1 MTLPDWTVAAGGA
14 GRMWWAPGTWR
25 AGLDQGGIISAMDLA
40 AQSELLTRI
49 SRALAEGV
57 TGDWRHLEL
66 QWSQAS
72 TQHSGRLLLVRAEAA
87 TWVQVPDEVTR
98 MLIDLRAQMAAPGTG
113 AWLLITHTVPSEGE
127 ASTQYSYDERPYW
140 NSPEASML
148 VAAHAP
154 PVPSDAQ
161 WQADLRRFPRDR
173 EHAVAWLPAEEF
185 EGEAIGQ
192 LRAGLD
198 QIGHPRGGVLLP
210 GDPPEQAFEGTV
222 EVVRYGPRHYG
233 VQVADYGQHVLLG
246 EYETERA
253 ACDIAWQYLTA
264 PMPPPVPVAAA
275 ELQARLAAAANN
287 LAELTSR
294 VAAAG
299 PGGIITNLAT
309 GLPYDRLGI
318 VDGLYFYVWNT
329 PWEQRSLPPSAWGQG
344 AAQVVFVAA
353 QAVEVQA
360 EIVPGWFDQPGGA
373 LRFHVEAPAR
383 GVRELVRAGVL
394 RPVIVTG

>member
-1 MTLPDWTVAAGGA
+1 MDHGA
-14 GRMWWAPGTWR
+14 
-25 AGLDQGGIISAMDLA
+25 QG
-40 AQSELLTRI
+40 ELLSRI
-49 SRALAEGV
+49 SRALVESV
-57 TGDWRHLEL
+57 SGDWLQLEL

-87 TWVQVPDEVTR
+87 SWEQVPDEVTG
-98 MLIDLRAQMAAPGTG
+98 MLIELRAQMAEPGSG
-113 AWLLITHTVPSEGE
+113 AWLRITHTLTVEGE
-127 ASTQYSYDERPYW
+127 VSTGYDYDERPYW
-140 NSPEASML
+140 NSPQASML
-148 VAAHAP
+148 VPPQAP

-173 EHAVAWLPAEEF
+173 EHAVAWLVPEEF
-185 EGEAIGQ
+185 AGEAIGQ

-198 QIGHPRGGVLLP
+198 QLGHPRGGVVLP
-210 GDPPEQAFEGTV
+210 GDPPEQAFEGTI

-246 EYETERA
+246 EYDTERA
-253 ACDIAWQYLTA
+253 ACDILWQYLTA
-264 PMPPPVPVAAA
+264 PMPPPIPVPAA
-275 ELQARLAAAANN
+275 ELQARLAAAAEN
-287 LAELTSR
+287 LAELSSR

-309 GLPYDRLGI
+309 GLPYDRLGT

-329 PWEQRSLPPSAWGQG
+329 PWEHRSLPPSAWGPG
-344 AAQVVFVAA
+344 AAQVTFVAA

-373 LRFHVEAPAR
+373 VRFHVEAPAR
-383 GVRELVRAGVL
+383 GVRDLVRSGVL